1 MLKKSVVIVVA
12 SLVIVTVGARMM
24 KNDPSPVP
32 DPAVPGTSVSGK
44 LLPEEDRA
52 VLWQEYEKAVNEG
65 LPKTAIEKLDLIH
78 DGAVRDKAWPEAIR
92 AKALRIRVNASINQ
106 PGAPLMVKD
115 LTAAIEQAAPEMKPM
130 LQAIMAE
137 WFFSYYNQNRWRFMQ
152 RSQTTAP
159 PGDDIETWDLARLL
173 GEVDRHFTAALANSE
188 ALKKIPVGDYDM
200 LLSKGSLPDKYRPT
214 VYDFVAFRALDFYG
228 LDEQFIRQQ
237 GAFRIAGDSPV
248 LGSAKDFIAW
258 KPETVDDDSYLLRA
272 VRLYQELMQF
282 HANDDDRTAW
292 LDADLHRL
300 QFAAAVAGGSEVKAR
315 YRAALQAYADEH
327 IKHPLS
333 SLALARLAGSWQQDS
348 ELVKAMEIA
357 RTGSARFP
365 DSHGGKACH
374 NIAEAIQLPSVTI
387 ETERVWNESG
397 PTIDVSYRN
406 VNKVWF
412 RLYKFDFE
420 NWPEWGNYSDVVYS
434 WGQGEPLK
442 RLGRSQVA
450 EWSADLPATAD
461 YRERTEKIPVDV
473 DVASGCYVLIAS
485 HKQDFSSEANQIS
498 SCEVWVS
505 ELALV
510 VRATQGTMFLSGHVL
525 NATTGMP
532 VAGAEVRIW
541 KWRYDGRNSSES
553 RLKDVTTDE
562 NGLFSVKVD
571 PQSHHRLFVKKDS
584 QVLGVVDNS
593 YFYDGQTI
601 PNLFEQSIF
610 LTDRAIYRP
619 GQSIQFKVISVSAN
633 QQKNDYKTISGRKLT
648 VVLFDMNNQ
657 EVETRELVTNE
668 FGSASGSFTAPSD
681 RATGP
686 MYLRVTSGPGGQ
698 GAVRVEEYKRPKF
711 AVEVEPPK
719 DAPMLKQEVGVTV
732 RATAYTGAPV
742 DSAKVV
748 WRVVRNVRYPYW
760 YYYRYWYMPQQGEA
774 QEIANG
780 ESMTGV
786 DGTFEVRFVADPD
799 PSIDRETD
807 PKFGFTI
814 YADVTD
820 SAGETRSSSTTI
832 TVGYTSLEASIN
844 AGDWLVAGEP
854 VKLDLSVTNLNGQ
867 GQATRGT
874 LKVHALTQPEKV
886 HRAKLQ
892 SHYWRGYGYPVEN
905 DTSHLSSIDVWPTGD
920 VKVEEAVTTGDAGTA
935 SVSPTLPAGAWK
947 AVFET
952 VDAKGQPVR
961 AEKAF
966 LVIDPAATKFETR
979 IPNYVGSKAWSVQ
992 PGEEF
997 LAVWGTGYQTGR
1009 AFVELEHRGKVFKS
1023 WWTPAGETQHQIR
1036 VPVNESHR
1044 GGLQMRI
1051 TYIRENRAYIES
1063 RTIQVPWSN
1072 KDLKIRWERFVSKLQ
1087 PGGKETWTAI
1097 VEGPDAQRAAA
1108 EMVAAM
1114 YDASLDAFVGHS
1126 WQAGFGVFYNDYA
1139 KTTVQFHNRLQALNA
1154 FWSSWQ
1160 INYRDEGFSYRT
1172 YAGGISEFWGYEVS
1186 ARGRRFGM
1194 ARGGGGVLADG
1205 AEAMAMDAA
1214 PGAPAPTSGA
1224 VEGFLGGAREKSE
1237 AKSANFAD
1245 DGDAGTPVASQGSVD
1260 LDSVTARKNLNETA
1274 FFYPVLTVDE
1284 KGTVRIEFEIPE
1296 ALTKWKFLGFAHDNE
1311 LRASLLTEEITTSKD
1326 LMAQPNPPR
1335 FLREG
1340 DVLEFSVKLT
1350 NRSDKPQAGK
1360 ARLTLADART
1370 GETVD
1375 AQFIGSDLERA
1386 FDVPGG
1392 QSMSVFWKI
1401 TVPDFVGA
1409 LTYKVVAAT
1418 DKLSDGEEGFMPVLT
1433 KRVLVIESLPLPIRG
1448 KQTKTF
1454 DFESLR
1460 NSGSSE
1466 SLRSQSLTVQM
1477 VSNPAW
1483 YAVMALPYL
1492 MEYPHECS
1500 EQTFNRLYANSLARH
1515 IVMSDPKIARIFE
1528 QWRGTPALDSP
1539 LEKNEDLKNVTIAES
1554 PWLREAKEE
1563 SQSRRDVGILF
1574 EQNRLDSELKRAFDR
1589 LAEMQYSDGSW
1600 PWFPGG
1606 RANDYITLY
1615 ITTGFGRLRHLGV
1628 EIDVSPAL
1636 RSLDRLDA
1644 WIRDTYNEIVR
1655 HGHKDQNNL
1664 SSTICLY
1671 LYGRSFFLED
1681 KPVDEQYREAF
1692 DYFVGQGKQYWVKLG
1707 DRQPQGHLAIALKRI
1722 GDRETPAKI
1731 VASLIERSLSNEE
1744 MGMFWREDG
1753 ESWWWYRAPIETQAL
1768 MIECL
1773 DEVAGDAAR
1782 VEDLKVW
1789 LLKQKQT
1796 QNWKTT
1802 KSTAD
1807 AIYALLLRGTDVL
1820 ASDKLVSV
1828 KLAGEE
1834 IRPDNVEAGT
1844 GFYEQRWVRGE
1855 IKPEMANITVSKSD
1869 DGVAWGSVH
1878 WQYLEDMSKVKPYEG
1893 TPLTL
1898 KKALYTKTNT
1908 DKGPVI
1914 NEVKGPVKVGDELVM
1929 RVEVRVDRDMEYVHL
1944 KDYRGSGTEPVNV
1957 LSQYK
1962 FQDGLY
1968 YYEST
1973 RDTASHFF
1981 IDYLPRGTYVFEYS
1995 VRVQHRGQY
2004 QTGFAEIQCMYAP
2017 EFNSHSGSVEIVVE

>member
-1 MLKKSVVIVVA
+1 MLKKSVAVVVAVA
-12 SLVIVTVGARMM
+12 SLVVVAVGAKIM
-24 KNDPSPVP
+24 KNES
-32 DPAVPGTSVSGK
+32 SG
-44 LLPEEDRA
+44 PNPPFSNDDRTA
-52 VLWQEYEKAVNEG
+52 LWQEYEKATNEG

-78 DGAVRDKAWPEAIR
+78 DGAVKDKAWPEAIR
-92 AKALRIRVNASINQ
+92 AKALRIRINASLNQ
-106 PGAPLMVKD
+106 PAAPLMVKD
-115 LTAAIEQAAPEMKPM
+115 MAFAIEQAAPEMKPM
-130 LQAIMAE
+130 MQAIMAE

-152 RSQTTAP
+152 RSQTAAP

-173 GEVDRHFTAALANSE
+173 GEVDRNFTAALANSE
-188 ALKKIPVGDYDM
+188 ALRKIPVGDYGM
-200 LLSKGSLPDKYRPT
+200 LLAQGTLPDKYRPT
-214 VYDFVAFRALDFYG
+214 VYDFVAFRALDFYA

-237 GAFRIAGDSPV
+237 GAFRISGESPA
-248 LGSAKDFIAW
+248 LGPARDFLAW
-258 KPETVDDDSYLLRA
+258 KPETGDDDSYLLRA
-272 VRLYQELMQF
+272 VRLYQELMEF
-282 HANDDDRTAW
+282 HASDDDRTAW

-300 QFAAAVAGGSEVKAR
+300 QFAAIVASGSEVKAR
-315 YRAALQAYADEH
+315 YRAALQSWSDEN

-333 SLALARLAGSWQQDS
+333 SLALAQLASSYQQDD
-348 ELVKAMEIA
+348 ELVKALEIA
-357 RTGSARFP
+357 RAGAARFP
-365 DSHGGKACH
+365 DSHGGNACH
-374 NIAEAIQLPSVTI
+374 NIAEAIKLPVVTI
-387 ETERVWNESG
+387 ETERVWNEAG

-406 VNKVWF
+406 VSRVWF

-420 NWPEWGNYSDVVYS
+420 NWRDWGNYSDVGYA
-434 WGQGEPLK
+434 WGRGEPLK
-442 RLGRSQVA
+442 RLGRDHVA
-450 EWSADLPATAD
+450 EWSADLPATTD
-461 YRERTEKIPVDV
+461 YRQRMEKIPVKV
-473 DVASGCYVLIAS
+473 DVASGCYVLVAS
-485 HKQDFSSEANQIS
+485 HKQDFGTDTNQLA

-505 ELALV
+505 EFALV
-510 VRATQGTMFLSGHVL
+510 VRATQGKMELSGHVL

-532 VAGAEVRIW
+532 VAGAEVNIW
-541 KWRYDGRNSSES
+541 KWRYDGRNGSES
-553 RLKDVTTDE
+553 RLKAVTTDE
-562 NGLFSVKVD
+562 NGLFSVKVE
-571 PQSHHRLFVKKDS
+571 PQSHHRLFVRKES
-584 QVLGVVDNS
+584 QVLGVIDNS
-593 YFYDGQTI
+593 YLYDGQI
-601 PNLFEQSIF
+601 IANRFDQSIF

-619 GQSIQFKVISVSAN
+619 GQSIQFKVISLAASPQTN
-633 QQKNDYKTISGRKLT
+633 EYKTLPGQRLT
-648 VVLFDMNNQ
+648 VALFDMNNQ
-657 EVETRELVTNE
+657 EVETRQLVTNE
-668 FGSASGSFTAPSD
+668 FGSASGSFTAPRD

-686 MYLRVTSGPGGQ
+686 MMLRVTGGPGGQ
-698 GAVRVEEYKRPKF
+698 AKVRVEEYKRPRF

-719 DAPMLKQEVGVTV
+719 DAPMLKQEASVTV
-732 RATAYTGAPV
+732 RATAYTGAPI
-742 DSAKVV
+742 DNAKVV

-780 ESMTGV
+780 ESVTGV
-786 DGTFEVRFVADPD
+786 DGTFDVRFLADPD
-799 PSIDRETD
+799 PSIDRDTD

-832 TVGYTSLEASIN
+832 TVGYTSLEATIQT
-844 AGDWLVAGEP
+844 GEWLTSAEP
-854 VKLDLSVTNLNGQ
+854 VKLDLNVTNLNGQ
-867 GQATRGT
+867 GQVSRGT
-874 LKVHALTQPEKV
+874 LKIHALTQPEKV
-886 HRAKLQ
+886 HRARLQ
-892 SHYWRGYGYPVEN
+892 SHHWRGWGAPVEN
-905 DTSHLSSIDVWPTGD
+905 DTSHLSSIDVWPEGD
-920 VKVEEAVTTGDAGTA
+920 VRVEEAITTGDAGTA
-935 SVSPTLPAGAWK
+935 SVSPLLPAGAWK

-952 VDAKGQPVR
+952 VDSNGQTVR

-966 LVIDPAATKFETR
+966 LVIDTEAKKFETR
-979 IPNYVGSKAWSVQ
+979 IPNYLQGKSWSMQ

-1009 AFVELEHRGKVFKS
+1009 AFVELEHRGEVFKS

-1036 VPVNESHR
+1036 VPIDESHR

-1051 TYIRENRAYIES
+1051 TYIRENRAYVES
-1063 RTIQVPWSN
+1063 RTIQVPWTN
-1072 KDLKIRWERFVSKLQ
+1072 KDLKIRWERFVSKLS

-1097 VEGPDAQRAAA
+1097 VEGPDSQRAAA

-1114 YDASLDAFVGHS
+1114 YDASLDAFVGHN
-1126 WQAGFGVFYNDYA
+1126 WPGGFGVFYIDHSR
-1139 KTTVQFHNRLQALNA
+1139 TSVQFHNRLQALNA

-1160 INYRDEGFSYRT
+1160 INYRNEGYSYRT
-1172 YAGGISEFWGYEVS
+1172 YIGDIAQFWGYAHD
-1186 ARGRRFGM
+1186 ARGRRFM
-1194 ARGGGGVLADG
+1194 ARGGGGFVRGGVEELADG
-1205 AEAMAMDAA
+1205 AAMPMAANAA
-1214 PGAPAPTSGA
+1214 PGAPAEA
-1224 VEGFLGGAREKSE
+1224 MEKSTGE
-1237 AKSANFAD
+1237 MRNAMAAGEDAAPHSGGV
-1245 DGDAGTPVASQGSVD
+1245 GDQPGQTSVD

-1274 FFYPVLTVDE
+1274 FFYPALTVDE

-1296 ALTKWKFLGFAHDNE
+1296 ALTRWKFFGFAHDND

-1375 AQFIGSDLERA
+1375 ALFIGNDLERA
-1386 FDVPGG
+1386 FEVPGG

-1409 LTYKVVAAT
+1409 VTYKVVAAT

-1460 NSGSSE
+1460 NSGSSD

-1477 VSNPAW
+1477 VSNPSW

-1492 MEYPHECS
+1492 MEFPHECA
-1500 EQTFNRLYANSLARH
+1500 EQTFNRLYANSLGRH
-1515 IVMSDPKIARIFE
+1515 IVTGNPKIARIFE

-1554 PWLREAKEE
+1554 PWLREAKQE
-1563 SQSRRDVGILF
+1563 SQARRDVGILF
-1574 EQNRLDSELKRAFDR
+1574 EQNRLENELKRAFDR
-1589 LAEMQYSDGSW
+1589 LVEMQYSDGSW

-1628 EIDVSPAL
+1628 EVDVSPAL

-1655 HGHKDQNNL
+1655 HGNKDKNNL
-1664 SSTICLY
+1664 SSVICLY
-1671 LYGRSFFLED
+1671 LYGRSLFLED
-1681 KPVDEQYREAF
+1681 KPVDAQYREAF
-1692 DYFVGQGKQYWVKLG
+1692 DYFVGQGKQHWLKLG

-1731 VASLIERSLSNEE
+1731 MASLIERSLTDEE
-1744 MGMFWREDG
+1744 MGMFWRESGD
-1753 ESWWWYRAPIETQAL
+1753 SWWWYRAPIETQAL
-1768 MIECL
+1768 MIECM

-1782 VEDLKVW
+1782 VEELKVW

-1807 AIYALLLRGTDVL
+1807 AVYALLLRGTDVL
-1820 ASDKLVSV
+1820 ASDALVSV
-1828 KLAGEE
+1828 RLGGEE

-1855 IKPEMANITVSKSD
+1855 IRPEMADITVAKSD
-1869 DGVAWGSVH
+1869 EGVAWGSVH
-1878 WQYLEDMSKVKPYEG
+1878 WQYLEDMAKVKPYEG

-1898 KKALYTKTNT
+1898 KKAVYTKTNT

-2017 EFNSHSGSVEIVVE
+2017 EYNSHSGSVEIIVE